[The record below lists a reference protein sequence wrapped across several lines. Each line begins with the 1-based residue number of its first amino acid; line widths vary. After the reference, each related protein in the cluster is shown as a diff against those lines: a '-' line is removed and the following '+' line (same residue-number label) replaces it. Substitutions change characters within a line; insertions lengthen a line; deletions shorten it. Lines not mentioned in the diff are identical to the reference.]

1 MALRESANWLPSLK
15 ESGVTFTIPITS
27 VRSPSVSRRERSCQV
42 KCGRVAM
49 RNSVRVLA
57 DAEEELH
64 VFDLGRL
71 LVCRKAVEK
80 NASVGFLDDP
90 VVQQHQN
97 AAVMQ
102 RADQPPEPL
111 LQCDHRRRHLIFVE
125 GVPAVLID

>member
-1 MALRESANWLPSLK
+1 MALRESANWPPSLK

-71 LVCRKAVEK
+71 LISRQAVEK
-80 NASVGFLDDP
+80 DAPVGFLDDS
-90 VVQQHQN
+90 VIQQHEH
-97 AAVMQ
+97 AAV
-102 RADQPPEPL
+102 
-111 LQCDHRRRHLIFVE
+111 V
-125 GVPAVLID
+125 